1 MKADCL
7 VEKTADVMVRMMDCL
22 MGACLEKRSD
32 EAMAPS
38 LAEKLVDLMVR
49 TMGYLCRSDLK
60 SS

>member
-1 MKADCL
+1 MTVGL
-7 VEKTADVMVRMMDCL
+7 MVRMMDCL